1 MDEHAIRSRIRRLVF
16 VSPALSRAM
25 LAGDFRSAF
34 LGRGMDFDSVREYE
48 VTDDAMRMDWN
59 ATARFARP
67 YLKTYR
73 EDRGLSVY
81 LVVDESASMDFGAGR
96 TKRET
101 AVLAASLLAH
111 ACALNGVLVGALF
124 FGGGGFQHFEPAA
137 GERPV
142 RVLAERLISGS
153 RIQEAKA
160 LGLRGRKS
168 RKSEPQDSSQPGSDI
183 AGALEAAVAH
193 LKRRSLVIVISDF
206 KAAGFAVPLALLAR
220 RHDTVAIL
228 VRDPLDAKPPQVPFL
243 LRALDAESGVPRLA
257 APRSRQYAEVLA
269 VESRNLRLE
278 WLSALAAARVPSIE
292 LDAGTDPA
300 RALMDFFRRRRGA

>member
-1 MDEHAIRSRIRRLVF
+1 MDEHAIRARIRRLVF

-59 ATARFARP
+59 ATARFGRP

-81 LVVDESASMDFGAGR
+81 LVVDESASMEFGAGR

-111 ACALNGVLVGALF
+111 ACALNGVLVGGLF
-124 FGGGGFQHFEPAA
+124 FGGGGFEHFEPAA

-142 RVLAERLISGS
+142 RVLSERLLSGS
-153 RIQEAKA
+153 RTRTGQNQ
-160 LGLRGRKS
+160 S
-168 RKSEPQDSSQPGSDI
+168 SDI
-183 AGALEAAVAH
+183 GGALEAAVAH
-193 LKRRSLVIVISDF
+193 LKRRSLVIVVSDF
-206 KAAGFAVPLALLAR
+206 KAAGFAVPLALMAR
-220 RHDTVAIL
+220 RHDAVAVL
-228 VRDPLDAKPPQVPFL
+228 VRDALDARPPRVSFL
-243 LRALDAESGVPRLA
+243 LRARDAESGLPRLV
-257 APRSRQYAEVLA
+257 APRSRYHAEALA
-269 VESRNLRLE
+269 AESRSARLE
-278 WLSALAAARVPSIE
+278 WLKALAASKVPSIE

-300 RALMDFFRRRRGA
+300 RARMDFFRRRRSA

>member
-1 MDEHAIRSRIRRLVF
+1 MDEHAIRARIRRLVF

-67 YLKTYR
+67 FLKTYR

-81 LVVDESASMDFGAGR
+81 LVVDESASMDFGSGR

-101 AVLAASLLAH
+101 AVLTASLLAH
-111 ACALNGVLVGALF
+111 ACALNGVLVGGLF

-142 RVLAERLISGS
+142 RVLAERLVAGPPPQGTKGRGS
-153 RIQEAKA
+153 
-160 LGLRGRKS
+160 L
-168 RKSEPQDSSQPGSDI
+168 PGSDI

-193 LKRRSLVIVISDF
+193 LKRRSLVIVVSDF

-220 RHDTVAIL
+220 RHDAVAVL
-228 VRDPLDAKPPQVPFL
+228 VRDPLDAKPPQVSFL
-243 LRALDAESGVPRLA
+243 LRATDAESGEPRLS
-257 APRSRQYAEVLA
+257 APRSRQYVDALA
-269 VESRNLRLE
+269 VESRNSRLE

>member
-1 MDEHAIRSRIRRLVF
+1 MDEHAIRARIRRLVF

-59 ATARFARP
+59 ATARFGRP

-81 LVVDESASMDFGAGR
+81 LVVDESASMEFGAGR

-111 ACALNGVLVGALF
+111 ACALNGVLVGGLF
-124 FGGGGFQHFEPAA
+124 FGGGGFEHFEPAA

-142 RVLAERLISGS
+142 RVLSERLLSGS
-153 RIQEAKA
+153 RTRTGQNQ
-160 LGLRGRKS
+160 S
-168 RKSEPQDSSQPGSDI
+168 SDI
-183 AGALEAAVAH
+183 GGALEAAVAH
-193 LKRRSLVIVISDF
+193 LKRRSLVIVVSDF
-206 KAAGFAVPLALLAR
+206 KAAGFAVPLALMAR
-220 RHDTVAIL
+220 RHDAVAVL
-228 VRDPLDAKPPQVPFL
+228 VRDALDARPPRVSFL
-243 LRALDAESGVPRLA
+243 LRARDAESGLPRLV
-257 APRSRQYAEVLA
+257 APRSRYHAEALA
-269 VESRNLRLE
+269 AESRSARLE
-278 WLSALAAARVPSIE
+278 WLKALAASKVPSIE

-300 RALMDFFRRRRGA
+300 RALMDFFRRRRSA

>member
-1 MDEHAIRSRIRRLVF
+1 MDEHAIRARIRRLVF

-59 ATARFARP
+59 ATARFAKP
-67 YLKTYR
+67 FLKTYR

-101 AVLAASLLAH
+101 AVLSASLLAH
-111 ACALNGVLVGALF
+111 ACALNGVLVGGLF
-124 FGGGGFQHFEPAA
+124 FGGGGFQHFEPAS

-142 RVLAERLISGS
+142 RVLAERLVAGPPAPETKG
-153 RIQEAKA
+153 RGA
-160 LGLRGRKS
+160 L
-168 RKSEPQDSSQPGSDI
+168 PGSDLG
-183 AGALEAAVAH
+183 GALEAAVAH
-193 LKRRSLVIVISDF
+193 LKRRSLVIVVSDF

-220 RHDTVAIL
+220 RHDAVAVL
-228 VRDPLDAKPPQVPFL
+228 VRDPLDAKPPQVPFV
-243 LRALDAESGVPRLA
+243 LRAKDAETGVPRLV
-257 APRSRQYAEVLA
+257 APRSRQYADALA
-269 VESRNLRLE
+269 VESRNTRLE

-300 RALMDFFRRRRGA
+300 RALVDFFRRRRGA

>member
-1 MDEHAIRSRIRRLVF
+1 MDEHAIRARIRRLVF

-59 ATARFARP
+59 ATARFAKP
-67 YLKTYR
+67 FLKTYR

-81 LVVDESASMDFGAGR
+81 LVIDESASMEFGAGR

-101 AVLAASLLAH
+101 AVLTASLLAH
-111 ACALNGVLVGALF
+111 ACALNGVLVGGLF
-124 FGGGGFQHFEPAA
+124 FGGGVLEHFEPAA

-142 RVLAERLISGS
+142 RVLSERLVAGP
-153 RIQEAKA
+153 RM
-160 LGLRGRKS
+160 RGTGKHGTG
-168 RKSEPQDSSQPGSDI
+168 KPGSDI
-183 AGALEAAVAH
+183 GAALEAAVAH
-193 LKRRSLVIVISDF
+193 LKRRSLVLMVSDF

-220 RHDTVAIL
+220 RHDAVAVL
-228 VRDPLDAKPPQVPFL
+228 VRDPLDVKPPGVPFL
-243 LRALDAESGVPRLA
+243 IRARDSESGLPRLV
-257 APRSRQYAEVLA
+257 APRSRYYAELLA
-269 VESRNLRLE
+269 AESRHARLE
-278 WLSALAAARVPSIE
+278 WLEALAASKVPSIE

-300 RALMDFFRRRRGA
+300 RALIDFFRRRRSA

>member
-1 MDEHAIRSRIRRLVF
+1 MDEYVIRARIRRLVF
-16 VSPALSRAM
+16 VSSALSRAM
-25 LAGDFRSAF
+25 LAGDFRSSF
-34 LGRGMDFDSVREYE
+34 RGRGMDFDSVREYE

-67 YLKTYR
+67 FLKTYR

-81 LVVDESASMDFGAGR
+81 LVMDESASMDFGAGR

-111 ACALNGVLVGALF
+111 ACALNGVLVGGLF
-124 FGGGGFQHFEPAA
+124 FGGGGFEHFEPAA

-153 RIQEAKA
+153 RMQ
-160 LGLRGRKS
+160 GVRGRGS
-168 RKSEPQDSSQPGSDI
+168 QARGQPGSDL

-193 LKRRSLVIVISDF
+193 LKRRSLVIVVSDF
-206 KAAGFAVPLALLAR
+206 KTVGFAVPLALLAR
-220 RHDTVAIL
+220 RHDAVAVL
-228 VRDPLDAKPPQVPFL
+228 VRDTLDAKPPRVPFL
-243 LRALDAESGVPRLA
+243 LRAMDAESGVPRLV
-257 APRSRQYAEVLA
+257 APRSRHYAETLVA
-269 VESRNLRLE
+269 ESRSARLE
-278 WLSALAAARVPSIE
+278 WLAALSAAKVPSME

-300 RALMDFFRRRRGA
+300 RVLMDFFRRRRGA

>member
-1 MDEHAIRSRIRRLVF
+1 MDEHAIRARIRRLVF

-67 YLKTYR
+67 FLKTYR

-101 AVLAASLLAH
+101 AVLAASLLAY
-111 ACALNGVLVGALF
+111 ACALNGVLVGGLF

-142 RVLAERLISGS
+142 RVLAERLVAGPPLQGSKVRGSPSGS
-153 RIQEAKA
+153 DV
-160 LGLRGRKS
+160 G
-168 RKSEPQDSSQPGSDI
+168 
-183 AGALEAAVAH
+183 GALEAAVAH
-193 LKRRSLVIVISDF
+193 LKRRSLVIIVSDF
-206 KAAGFAVPLALLAR
+206 KATGFAVPLALLAR
-220 RHDTVAIL
+220 RHDAVAVL

-243 LRALDAESGVPRLA
+243 LRAMDAESGVSRLV
-257 APRSRQYAEVLA
+257 APWSRQYANALT
-269 VESRNLRLE
+269 VESRNSRLE

-300 RALMDFFRRRRGA
+300 RALMDFFKRRRSA

>member
-1 MDEHAIRSRIRRLVF
+1 MDEHAIRARIRRLVF

-59 ATARFARP
+59 ATARFAKP
-67 YLKTYR
+67 FLKTYR

-101 AVLAASLLAH
+101 AVLTASLLAH
-111 ACALNGVLVGALF
+111 ACALNGVLVGGLF

-142 RVLAERLISGS
+142 RVLAERLIAGPPPQGTKGRGS
-153 RIQEAKA
+153 
-160 LGLRGRKS
+160 L
-168 RKSEPQDSSQPGSDI
+168 PGSDLG
-183 AGALEAAVAH
+183 GALEAAVAH
-193 LKRRSLVIVISDF
+193 LKRRSLVIVVSDF
-206 KAAGFAVPLALLAR
+206 KATGFAVPLALLAR
-220 RHDTVAIL
+220 RHDAVAVL
-228 VRDPLDAKPPQVPFL
+228 VRDPLDAKPPQVPFV
-243 LRALDAESGVPRLA
+243 LRAMDAETGVPRLV
-257 APRSRQYAEVLA
+257 APRSRQYADALA
-269 VESRNLRLE
+269 VESRNTRLE